1 MRIVFTINTP
11 AQAYFYKNIIKE
23 THKHGHDVSI
33 LARDYGETRFLLSS
47 FGLNHYIYSSPP
59 KSKFLKIINTLKD
72 IIKYHQYIRKI
83 KPDYI
88 VGGGVV
94 DGTVS
99 KLTKTPCIGF
109 NDGEPNVNFFYF
121 IQMKLIKYLGLASVI
136 ITPSN
141 YQANLGQ
148 KHIKINSF
156 KELAYLHPEYYV
168 PDDDILKTIGVKQG
182 EEFVVIRLNAFDSVH
197 DVGYKSMT
205 NTNLVDLISE
215 LEKKVKVFISTEKS
229 LPDNFDKY
237 ILNIPKNK
245 IHDVLYYAKLLITQT
260 GTMATEAAI
269 LGTPTIVVH
278 PKSRVYGYFVE
289 MHDSYHMN
297 YLFKQYEPQIKQIAL
312 NIANQTNIKCKYK
325 EKSLKIINDKINMT
339 EFMVWFINNYPESYN
354 IMKEKPETQFK
365 FT

>member
-109 NDGEPNVNFFYF
+109 NDGEPNVDFFYF

-215 LEKKVKVFISTEKS
+215 LEKKVKVFISTEKI
-229 LPDNFDKY
+229 LPEAFHKY
-237 ILNIPKNK
+237 ILNIPKNR
-245 IHDVLYYAKLLITQT
+245 IHDVIYYSKLFITET
-260 GTMATEAAI
+260 GTMTTEAAL
-269 LGTPTIVVH
+269 LGTPTILVH
-278 PKSRVYGYFVE
+278 PKSRLFGNFIELHEQYQMV
-289 MHDSYHMN
+289 
-297 YLFKQYEPQIKQIAL
+297 YLFDQYEPLIKETAL
-312 NIANQTNIKCKYK
+312 NIIKQTDIKAKYN
-325 EKSLKIINDKINMT
+325 EKSIKLINDKINMT
-339 EFMVWFINNYPESYN
+339 EFMVWFIDNYPESIN
-354 IMKEKPETQFK
+354 ITKTKMFQK
-365 FT
+365 